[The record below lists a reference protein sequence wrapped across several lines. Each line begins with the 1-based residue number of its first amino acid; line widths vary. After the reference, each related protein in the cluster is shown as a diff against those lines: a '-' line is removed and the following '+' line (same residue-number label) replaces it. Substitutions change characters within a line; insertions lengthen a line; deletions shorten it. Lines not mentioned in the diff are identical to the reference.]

1 MSCPSYPEC
10 GSRRFNAPSV
20 ATPTMR
26 YSPFVSAVA
35 AEETEQDESKMTKV
49 PLNLEAIENRLD
61 DLRGKIRKK
70 PYQKQKSSLQVEF
83 ERFLYSLPSKKTLTS
98 ASPSDITR
106 FLVYKDRKGRT
117 KVHTPKCNYF
127 GSTSKSHC
135 ACPNRLAAGTVDS
148 TIGKLRSIFIEFPK
162 QAVPIFFDKM
172 AQLCAYLKS
181 PVFSPSCTAPQ
192 RYTYVR
198 DMAFFCLDF
207 YTGDR
212 GSDLGRVFTKEVALL
227 PDKQGFLF
235 RHTFGKTLRGGGK
248 SNTFQ
253 IKKVF
258 RQQGMPR
265 GKPNR
270 LYKTM

>member
-1 MSCPSYPEC
+1 
-10 GSRRFNAPSV
+10 
-20 ATPTMR
+20 
-26 YSPFVSAVA
+26 
-35 AEETEQDESKMTKV
+35 
-49 PLNLEAIENRLD
+49 
-61 DLRGKIRKK
+61 
-70 PYQKQKSSLQVEF
+70 
-83 ERFLYSLPSKKTLTS
+83 
-98 ASPSDITR
+98 
-106 FLVYKDRKGRT
+106 
-117 KVHTPKCNYF
+117 
-127 GSTSKSHC
+127 
-135 ACPNRLAAGTVDS
+135 
-148 TIGKLRSIFIEFPK
+148 
-162 QAVPIFFDKM
+162 M

-258 RQQGMPR
+258 RQQVLSKNNEVSDDPFVGSAIANRLSLHLKSAGIHNGETMHSFRRGCSITLSLLGVPYEEIARHVGWSSVVTAEYYTQKDKELERFHKGSSYR
-265 GKPNR
+265 GKTECKLFIRLPQIFNLRDVWKSEIAEGSPQVRRISAGIPRNYLAEHRDRPVNR
-270 LYKTM
+270 GVKILQKKQQHISRSS